1 MTHDGNGGGDSEPL
15 SLDET
20 FDLLAHERRRRVITC
35 LREHGTLA
43 LADLAD
49 EIAEREHDAPISK
62 IPKEDVLHV
71 YSSLW
76 HAHVP
81 KLVEGD
87 VVEYDQ
93 DRDLVSLG
101 DNADRVARFIS
112 LGTAERERSDEE

>member
-1 MTHDGNGGGDSEPL
+1 MDEGNGGGDSEPL

-20 FDLLAHERRRRVITC
+20 FELLAHERRRRVITC
-35 LREHGTLA
+35 LREHGTLT

-76 HAHVP
+76 HTHVP
-81 KLVEGD
+81 KLAEAG

-101 DNADRVARFIS
+101 DSVDQVAQFVS
-112 LGTAERERSDEE
+112 LGRAERERTDGE